1 MENSLGNTEWMK
13 QGNCI
18 GFPVEVMIPID
29 KSGVDRARKICA
41 DCVVKDVC
49 LEYALLNN
57 IEHGVWGGTSERQRR
72 GIKKYRRTS
81 A

>member
-1 MENSLGNTEWMK
+1 MEKSLGNTEWMQ
-13 QGNCI
+13 QGNCK
-18 GFPVEVMIPID
+18 GFPPEVMIPEN

-49 LEYALLNN
+49 LEYALVNN

-72 GIKKYRRTS
+72 EIKRRRK
-81 A
+81 ANA